1 MFDKQ
6 YKIITKERGTIEGLV
21 VGSFLSDLSLY
32 VDYGKL
38 KESDFIIDK
47 CKFFFSLGKIMSKN
61 YSELDEVSIS
71 NVLTNDRGLR
81 EKYKEYGEW
90 ETIKNA
96 MSIGNPVNIDAYIDE
111 LYKNNFLIK
120 RGEKE
125 VFTKTIQIDGID
137 VNPFKDLFTT
147 MTYKEV
153 EEYFIGQLSKDA
165 QASFNNNVKGE
176 SLVLRSDKLA
186 KLKEGINK
194 GTPYDIIFEYT
205 EKEIGVSNDTTVK
218 YVYASP
224 WMSKTTNGL
233 GNGGGVTLVS
243 GYSGIGKSTYTFFNK
258 ILPMVY
264 RGETAV
270 IYSNEQKS
278 IYFSSMLYS
287 FIASNVFHY
296 YKLTRNK
303 IENGSTNEYEDELIN
318 KISDFLDRRNFDES
332 LIFFPLEEFEID
344 EILRLSR
351 GLVSHEGATVFLV
364 DTFKSE
370 NSGDAQ
376 YVGKMIES
384 TKKLDAFGNKFDVK
398 VILTLQLTPGNEQKE
413 SYLTASSLA
422 ECKSTKTVADLL
434 FLMRKV
440 DSRELDKNNKKYY
453 LHPYKIVKRNRPAPG
468 QGDWMEKEI
477 EFSEKDLDADYRLM
491 FLNKSRRGKDD
502 VVMLYKFYGTTGK
515 FEEVGLCKRVYK
527 GAL

>member
-6 YKIITKERGTIEGLV
+6 YAIITRERGTIEGLV

-32 VDYGKL
+32 MDYSKL

-47 CKFFFSLGKIMSKN
+47 CRFFFSLGKMMSKN

-71 NVLTNDRGLR
+71 SILSNDRELR

-90 ETIKNA
+90 DTIKKA
-96 MSIGNPVNIDAYIDE
+96 MSIGNPMNIDAYIDE

-125 VFTKTIQIDGID
+125 IFTKTIEIDGVE
-137 VNPFKDLFTT
+137 VNPFKDLFPT

-153 EEYFIGQLSKDA
+153 EEYFIGELAKDA
-165 QASFNNNVKGE
+165 QASFNNNIKGE
-176 SLVLRSDKLA
+176 SLVLRPDVLA
-186 KLKEGINK
+186 KLKEGINQ
-194 GTPYDIIFEYT
+194 GTPYDIMFEYT
-205 EKEIGVSNDTTVK
+205 EKEIGLSNDTTVK

-224 WMSKTTNGL
+224 WLSKTTNGL
-233 GNGGGVTLVS
+233 GNGGGVTLNA
-243 GYSGIGKSTYTFFNK
+243 GYSGIGKSTFTFFNQ

-287 FIASNVFHY
+287 FIAANVFKY

-303 IENGSTNEYEDELIN
+303 IENGTTNEYEDELIA
-318 KISDFLDRRNFDES
+318 KISEFLDRRHFDEN
-332 LIFFPLEEFEID
+332 LIFYSLEEFDID
-344 EILRLSR
+344 EILRISK
-351 GLVSHEGATVFLV
+351 GLISHEEASVFLI

-384 TKKLDAFGNKFDVK
+384 TKRLDTFGNKFDVK

-440 DSRELDKNNKKYY
+440 DDRELDKNNKKYY
-453 LHPYKIVKRNRPAPG
+453 LHPYKVVKRNRPIQG
-468 QGDWMEKEI
+468 KGDWMEKEI
-477 EFSEKDLDADYRLM
+477 EFSEKDLEGNYRLL
-491 FLNKSRRGKDD
+491 FLNKSRRGEDSI
-502 VVMLYKFYGTTGK
+502 VMLYRFHGTTGK
-515 FEEVGLCKRVYK
+515 FEEIGLCKRVYK